1 MSRLGKKAIEIPAGV
16 TIAVSG
22 AEVAVKGPKGELKQ
36 VLRPEVKVCVNE
48 AGNELVVEKIGET
61 CTANAMHG
69 LFRALIQNMVI
80 GVTKGYEKKLEL
92 FGAGYLA
99 AVAGNVLQ
107 IRVGFANEIQKPIPT
122 GITVKC
128 EGQQPTFRI
137 QITGCDKQQ
146 VTQFAAEVRAIR
158 KADPYLAKGL
168 KYEGE
173 AIRRKESKQ
182 TGKK

>member
-1 MSRLGKKAIEIPAGV
+1 MSRLGKKAIQIPAGV
-16 TIAVSG
+16 TVAVNG
-22 AEVAVKGPKGELKQ
+22 AEITVKGPKGELKQ
-36 VLRPEVKVCVNE
+36 VLRPEVKINLNE
-48 AGNELVVEKIGET
+48 AGNELVVEKIGDT
-61 CTANAMHG
+61 RTANAMHG

-80 GVTKGYEKKLEL
+80 GVTKGYEMRLEL

-99 AVAGNVLQ
+99 TVAGNVLQ
-107 IRVGFANEIQKPIPT
+107 IRVGFANEIHKTIPT
-122 GITVKC
+122 GLTVKC
-128 EGQQPTFRI
+128 EGQQPTYKI

-158 KADPYLAKGL
+158 KADPYLTKGL